1 MTIGDPNVT
10 TAMAFCMIGFLV
22 LQTVT
27 LLVVLIRVTSR
38 VRQTEAAVVRM
49 TEIVRDRLRAA
60 HQTLERLAW
69 MNERMPDI
77 EERSNAFLDAAGN
90 RLNQF
95 DTKVGETIQKATER
109 VEDSGRKLEYG
120 LAQFN
125 RQTTQLI
132 RDFHYPARHASAVL
146 KGISAGIRAW
156 RQKGAEIPLQDDEN
170 FI

>member
-1 MTIGDPNVT
+1 MT
-10 TAMAFCMIGFLV
+10 TAMVFCMIGFLV
-22 LQTVT
+22 LQTVV
-27 LLVVLIRVTSR
+27 LLIVLIRVSSG
-38 VRQTEAAVVRM
+38 VRQTEGAVARM
-49 TEIVRDRLRAA
+49 TEIVRDRLRET

-69 MNERMPDI
+69 MNEQMPLI
-77 EERSNAFLDAAGN
+77 EERSNAFLDAAGD
-90 RLNQF
+90 RIVKF
-95 DTKVGETIQKATER
+95 DTKVGKTIQKATER

-146 KGISAGIRAW
+146 KGINAGIKAW
-156 RQKGAEIPLQDDEN
+156 REKGAELPLQDEEN